1 MGGEYGRAGIKSMAI
16 RWTKQSLTKKWWKE
30 RGAKRNQGGNPNFSR
45 CEKMYS
51 ETEKVMKFNGD
62 DRIFPKNTL
71 KISKKCAIILNKSS
85 AVENVRKEERAK

>member
-16 RWTKQSLTKKWWKE
+16 RSTKQSLTKKWWKE
-30 RGAKRNQGGNPNFSR
+30 RGLKRNQGSDPNFSR

-51 ETEKVMKFNGD
+51 ETEKVMKFNED
-62 DRIFPKNTL
+62 DRISPKNTL

-85 AVENVRKEERAK
+85 AVEKVRKEERAK

>member
-1 MGGEYGRAGIKSMAI
+1 MGGEYGRADIKSMAV

-30 RGAKRNQGGNPNFSR
+30 RGLKRNQGRNPNFSR

-51 ETEKVMKFNGD
+51 ETKKVMNFNGN

-71 KISKKCAIILNKSS
+71 KIGKKCAIILNKSS

>member
-1 MGGEYGRAGIKSMAI
+1 MDKAIADEKMVERKGGETES
-16 RWTKQSLTKKWWKE
+16 
-30 RGAKRNQGGNPNFSR
+30 GGNPNFSR

>member
-1 MGGEYGRAGIKSMAI
+1 MGGEYGRVGIKSMAI

-30 RGAKRNQGGNPNFSR
+30 RGPKRNQGSNPNFSR

-51 ETEKVMKFNGD
+51 ETKKVMKFDGN
-62 DRIFPKNTL
+62 DRMFPKNTL
-71 KISKKCAIILNKSS
+71 KISKKCAIILNESS